1 MRKATQTVVGLVSL
15 GVLAGS
21 WSIGQAT
28 ETGLVVSAP
37 TPSESLS
44 SAPTTSSTPIPSQSL
59 PSTPSASSTPLP
71 NKTPQ
76 SKTVTKTSDAISYVA
91 HLGQGK
97 MQISVTK
104 SGGSITDIT
113 IVNGGTEGGEYSG
126 VPNILAK
133 AALQAQGLNF
143 GNVGG
148 ATHTTDAFKKA
159 LENTLAKF

>member
-15 GVLAGS
+15 GVLAAS

-28 ETGLVVSAP
+28 QTGLLISAP
-37 TPSESLS
+37 TPSENMP
-44 SAPTTSSTPIPSQSL
+44 SATTL
-59 PSTPSASSTPLP
+59 PSEASPSPTASSTPLP
-71 NKTPQ
+71 TKTPQ
-76 SKTVTKTSDAISYVA
+76 SQTLTKTSDAISYVA
-91 HLGQGK
+91 HKGQGT

-113 IVNGGTEGGEYSG
+113 IVNGGTEGGDYSG

-133 AALQAQGLNF
+133 AALQAQGVSF

-148 ATHTTDAFKKA
+148 ATHTTDAFKRA